1 MKDDDIEKLFES
13 MKEEFKLIYQAEQEK
28 KKKTAEKAARTRLH
42 TTVAKF
48 NEAIEERRIGNRRIK
63 PPIPGWI
70 GYSPY
75 DNYSFD
81 RARYI
86 IQSLEKILESPES
99 ESLTTTEIKNKV
111 LSDGDEYFEA
121 LRKEAEEEGLRRQ
134 GEYARRLQ
142 KELEQKE
149 QERQKLRDQI
159 ELKRK
164 KEMEKREEEIRK
176 GEEATKRR
184 KAEEQNER
192 YRSTF
197 TGVKNLVRI
206 ANGQGKA
213 MC

>member
-1 MKDDDIEKLFES
+1 M
-13 MKEEFKLIYQAEQEK
+13 
-28 KKKTAEKAARTRLH
+28 KTAADR
-42 TTVAKF
+42 
-48 NEAIEERRIGNRRIK
+48 
-63 PPIPGWI
+63 PW
-70 GYSPY
+70 S
-75 DNYSFD
+75 

-121 LRKEAEEEGLRRQ
+121 LRKEAEDEGLRRQ

-164 KEMEKREEEIRK
+164 EEMEKREEEIRK
-176 GEEATKRR
+176 GEEAIKRR